1 MEPFIKN
8 EKTVTATLKFISFL
22 ERESSSLLD
31 LKHKVTGAEVLHTNF
46 KLKHHILFLTANH
59 LAPLYAR
66 MFPDTNIAKK
76 NIKCCQT
83 KTIFILIQVIRPL
96 LRSEVVDYM
105 KNNPVSLANDMSS
118 DTGIE
123 NNE

>member
-46 KLKHHILFLTANH
+46 KLEHKISFLTANQ

-66 MFPDTNIAKK
+66 MFPDSNIAKK
-76 NIKCCQT
+76 TLNVAELGP
-83 KTIFILIQVIRPL
+83 FA
-96 LRSEVVDYM
+96 Y
-105 KNNPVSLANDMSS
+105 
-118 DTGIE
+118 
-123 NNE
+123 